1 MNKSLFL
8 LLMLSLCN
16 ERPIRGKTKFV
27 KLMYIAGRELQ
38 KLKISVDFYKFY
50 RHYYGPFAD
59 ELVSDLE
66 NLIQRNL
73 VDHVLHEN
81 ITNRGIYEENFYRIT
96 PEGRIAL
103 EANSEEIHFL
113 QKISDVFTKVKGK
126 YNRVPLSMLIH
137 EVYKKYSLST
147 Q

>member
-1 MNKSLFL
+1 MSKSLFL
-8 LLMLSLCN
+8 LLMLSVCN
-16 ERPIRGKTKFV
+16 EEPIRGKTKLV
-27 KLMYIAGRELQ
+27 KIMYIAGRELK

-59 ELVSDLE
+59 ELISDLE

-73 VDHVLHEN
+73 VDHFVREN

-96 PEGRIAL
+96 PEGIIAL
-103 EANSEEIHFL
+103 EANSEEITFF
-113 QKISDVFTKVKGK
+113 QEISNVFMKVKRK
-126 YNRVPLSMLIH
+126 YNRVPLSMLIQ
-137 EVYKKYSLST
+137 EVYRKYPLST